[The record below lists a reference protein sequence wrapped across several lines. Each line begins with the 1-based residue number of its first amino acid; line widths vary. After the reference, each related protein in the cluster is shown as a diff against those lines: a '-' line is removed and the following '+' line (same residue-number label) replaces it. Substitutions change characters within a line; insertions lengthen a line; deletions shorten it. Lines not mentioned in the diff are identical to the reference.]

1 MNEEANKLL
10 KSAQS
15 KTDAIETERDNE
27 FAEREWKNFAFSFF
41 IKAKTKNCW
50 FIYRM
55 SRVT

>member
-27 FAEREWKNFAFSFF
+27 CAERE
-41 IKAKTKNCW
+41 
-50 FIYRM
+50 
-55 SRVT
+55 